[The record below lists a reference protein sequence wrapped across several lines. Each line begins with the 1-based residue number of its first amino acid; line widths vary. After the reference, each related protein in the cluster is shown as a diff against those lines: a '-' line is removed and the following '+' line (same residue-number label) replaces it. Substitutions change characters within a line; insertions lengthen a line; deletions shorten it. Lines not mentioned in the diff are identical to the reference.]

1 MQKQEFKLTLDNDVI
16 TVTKSVI
23 AGQANGSILVSWGET
38 MVLATAVM
46 GKQRE
51 GIDFFPLMV
60 DYEERFYAAGK
71 ISGSRFMK
79 REGKASQEAVLTS
92 RLIDR
97 SLRPLFN
104 HALRNDIQVI
114 VTVLSLDQKHDPDI
128 LAILAASTALS
139 ISDIPWA
146 GPIAAIRIGR
156 INRTLVVNP
165 EHEDRKNSDLDLI
178 VAGTAGKINMME
190 GGAKEV
196 PEDHIMEAFTLAQ
209 KYIRQLI
216 DFQITIK
223 EAIGKE
229 KMRLEIKTPDEALVK
244 QVLAFL
250 GTKLNETLFE
260 LDKKTR
266 GENLGALR
274 KSLLEHIAGL
284 YPEEAGKMKEAG
296 KIFEEQE
303 DTIVHE
309 NVLKNNRRV
318 DGRKTDELRG
328 LEAHVGLLPRTHGSG
343 LFIRG
348 ETQVLSVLT
357 LGGPGDQQL
366 VDGMEGK
373 EERRFMH
380 HYNFPPY
387 SVGETGPMRGPGRR
401 DIGHGALAERALA
414 PLIPEQKDF
423 PYTIRL
429 VSETLSSNGSSSMAS
444 VCGSMLAMMDG
455 GVPITKIAGG
465 IAMGLMMDD
474 KGNYKVL
481 TDIQGPEDHHGD
493 MDLKV
498 AGTEDGITALQ
509 MDVKIE
515 GVTTPILKDA
525 LEQAKKAR
533 LEIISTMKSA
543 IAEPRKDLSQYA
555 PRIITLEINPEKI
568 KDVIGPGGK
577 MINEIINETG
587 VSIDIEDDG
596 LVFITSVDAASAQK
610 AVEWV
615 KNITREARVGEIFQ
629 AKVKKIMEFGAFVE
643 IFPGTEGL
651 VHISKLAER
660 RIARVEEV
668 VKVGDIIPVKL
679 MEIDGQGRLN
689 LSLKDALPNGDETHK
704 EE

>member
-1 MQKQEFKLTLDNDVI
+1 MEKQEFKLTLDNDVI
-16 TVTKSVI
+16 TVTKSII

-46 GKQRE
+46 GKKRE

-71 ISGSRFMK
+71 ISGSRFVK

-114 VTVLSLDQKHDPDI
+114 ITVLSLDQKHDPDI
-128 LAILAASTALS
+128 LAILAASIALS
-139 ISDIPWA
+139 ISDIPWD
-146 GPIAAIRIGR
+146 GPIAAVRIGS

-165 EHEDRKNSDLDLI
+165 EYEARVNSDLDLI

-196 PEDHIMEAFTLAQ
+196 PEDQIMDAFSLAQ

-229 KMRLEIKTPDEALVK
+229 KMEIEIKTADEALQKEVMK
-244 QVLAFL
+244 FL
-250 GTKLNETLFE
+250 GTKFNDVLFE
-260 LDKKTR
+260 SNKTIR
-266 GENLGALR
+266 GKNISALR
-274 KSLLEHIAGL
+274 KSLLEFVNEK
-284 YPEEAGKMKEAG
+284 YPEDADKEKEAL
-296 KIFEEQE
+296 KIMEEQE
-303 DTIVHE
+303 NAIVHE

-318 DGRKTDELRG
+318 DGRKTDELRH

-343 LFIRG
+343 LFVRG

-366 VDGMEGK
+366 IDGMEGK

-387 SVGETGPMRGPGRR
+387 SVGEVGPMRGPGRR

-429 VSETLSSNGSSSMAS
+429 VSETMSSNGSSSMAS

-455 GVPITKIAGG
+455 GVPIKKIAGG

-509 MDVKIE
+509 MDVKID

-525 LEQAKKAR
+525 LDQAKKAR
-533 LEIISTMKSA
+533 LEIISTMKSV

-651 VHISKLAER
+651 VHISKLADR

-668 VKVGDIIPVKL
+668 VKIGDIIPVKL
-679 MEIDGQGRLN
+679 MEIDPQGRLN
-689 LSLKDALPNGDETHK
+689 LSLKDALPKPEQDNK
-704 EE
+704 EI

>member
-38 MVLATAVM
+38 VVLATAVM

-114 VTVLSLDQKHDPDI
+114 ITVLSLDQEHDSDI
-128 LAILAASTALS
+128 LAILAASTALL

-146 GPIAAIRIGR
+146 GPIAAVRVGSID
-156 INRTLVVNP
+156 RTLVINP
-165 EHEDRKNSDLDLI
+165 LHKDRESSSLDLI
-178 VAGTAGKINMME
+178 VAGTAGKINMLE

-196 PEDHIMEAFTLAQ
+196 PEDQLLEAFTLAQ
-209 KYIRQLI
+209 KYIRPLI
-216 DFQITIK
+216 DFQNTIK

-229 KMRLEIKTPDEALVK
+229 KMRLEIKTPDEELAKRVH
-244 QVLAFL
+244 AFL
-250 GTKLNETLFE
+250 GKKLDAVLYES
-260 LDKKTR
+260 DKKTR
-266 GENLGALR
+266 GENLGTL
-274 KSLLEHIAGL
+274 KKELEEHIAGF
-284 YPEEAGKMKEAG
+284 YPEEAGKIKEAG
-296 KIFEEQE
+296 SIFEEQI
-303 DTIVHE
+303 DKTVHE
-309 NVLKNNRRV
+309 NILKHDKRP

-343 LFIRG
+343 LFVRG

-387 SVGETGPMRGPGRR
+387 SVGEGGPMRGPGRR

-429 VSETLSSNGSSSMAS
+429 LSETLSSNGSSSMAS

-455 GVPITKIAGG
+455 GVPISKVAGG

-474 KGNYKVL
+474 KGAYKVL

-498 AGTEDGITALQ
+498 AGTEDGVTALQ

-515 GVTTPILKDA
+515 GITTHILMEA
-525 LEQAKKAR
+525 LAQAKKAR
-533 LEIISTMKSA
+533 LEILNFMKTVMAS
-543 IAEPRKDLSQYA
+543 PRPQPSKYA
-555 PRIITLEINPEKI
+555 PTILQIKINPEKI
-568 KDVIGPGGK
+568 GAVIGPGGK
-577 MINEIINETG
+577 VINGMIAKYG
-587 VSIDIEDDG
+587 LAAIDIEEDG
-596 LVFITSVDAASAQK
+596 RVFIASQDRAKAEAA
-610 AVEWV
+610 
-615 KNITREARVGEIFQ
+615 
-629 AKVKKIMEFGAFVE
+629 
-643 IFPGTEGL
+643 
-651 VHISKLAER
+651 
-660 RIARVEEV
+660 
-668 VKVGDIIPVKL
+668 
-679 MEIDGQGRLN
+679 
-689 LSLKDALPNGDETHK
+689 
-704 EE
+704 

>member
-1 MQKQEFKLTLDNDVI
+1 MQKQEFKLTLDNDTI
-16 TVTKSVI
+16 TVTKSII

-104 HALRNDIQVI
+104 HDLRNDIQVI
-114 VTVLSLDQKHDPDI
+114 ITVLSLDQKHDPDI

-139 ISDIPWA
+139 ISDIPWE
-146 GPIAAIRIGR
+146 GPIAAVRIGS

-165 EHEDRKNSDLDLI
+165 DYESREGSDLDLI

-196 PEDHIMEAFTLAQ
+196 PENQIMDAFALAQ

-216 DFQITIK
+216 DFQVSIK
-223 EAIGKE
+223 NAIGKE
-229 KMRLEIKTPDEALVK
+229 KMNIETKVNDEALTK
-244 QVLAFL
+244 EVLEFL
-250 GTKLNETLFE
+250 GTKFNDILFE
-260 LDKKTR
+260 SDKKIR
-266 GENLGALR
+266 GENIGELR
-274 KSLLEHIAGL
+274 KSLTDHISNT
-284 YPEEAGKMKEAG
+284 YPDNGEKIKEAV
-296 KIFEEQE
+296 KIFEDQE
-303 DTIVHE
+303 NIIVHE
-309 NVLKNNRRV
+309 NVLKHNKRV
-318 DGRKTDELRG
+318 DGRKHDELRH
-328 LEAHVGLLPRTHGSG
+328 LEAHAGLLPRTHGSG
-343 LFIRG
+343 LFVRG

-366 VDGMEGK
+366 IDGMEGK

-387 SVGETGPMRGPGRR
+387 SVGEVGPMRGPGRR
-401 DIGHGALAERALA
+401 DIGHGALAERALM
-414 PLIPEQKDF
+414 PLIPDQKDF

-455 GVPITKIAGG
+455 GVPIKKIAGG
-465 IAMGLMMDD
+465 IAMGLMMDE

-509 MDVKIE
+509 MDVKID

-525 LEQAKKAR
+525 LDQAKKAR
-533 LEIISTMKSA
+533 LEIISTIKSA
-543 IAEPRKDLSQYA
+543 LAEPRKDLSQYA

-577 MINEIINETG
+577 VINEIINETG

-596 LVFITSVDAASAQK
+596 LVFITSVDAVSAQK

-651 VHISKLAER
+651 VHISKLADR
-660 RIARVEEV
+660 RVARVEEV
-668 VKVGDIIPVKL
+668 VKIGDIVPVKL

-689 LSLKDALPNGDETHK
+689 LSLKDALPQSNQDNK
-704 EE
+704 EM

>member
-38 MVLATAVM
+38 VVLATAVM

-114 VTVLSLDQKHDPDI
+114 ITVLSLDQEHDSDI
-128 LAILAASTALS
+128 LAILAASTALL

-146 GPIAAIRIGR
+146 GPIAAVRVGSID
-156 INRTLVVNP
+156 RTLVINP
-165 EHEDRKNSDLDLI
+165 LHKDRESSSLDLI
-178 VAGTAGKINMME
+178 VAGTAGKINMLE

-196 PEDHIMEAFTLAQ
+196 PEDQLLEAFTLAQ
-209 KYIRQLI
+209 KYIRPLI
-216 DFQITIK
+216 DFQNTIK

-229 KMRLEIKTPDEALVK
+229 KMRLEIKTPDEELVK
-244 QVLAFL
+244 RVHAFL
-250 GTKLNETLFE
+250 GKKLDAVLYES
-260 LDKKTR
+260 DKKTR
-266 GENLGALR
+266 GENLGTL
-274 KSLLEHIAGL
+274 KKELEEHIADL
-284 YPEEAGKMKEAG
+284 YPEDADKIKEAG
-296 KIFEEQE
+296 KIFEEQI
-303 DTIVHE
+303 DKTVHD
-309 NVLKNNRRV
+309 NILKHGKRP

-343 LFIRG
+343 LFVRG

-366 VDGMEGK
+366 IDGMEGK

-387 SVGETGPMRGPGRR
+387 SVGEVGPMRGPGRR

-444 VCGSMLAMMDG
+444 VCVSMLAMMDG
-455 GVPITKIAGG
+455 GVPISKVAGG

-474 KGNYKVL
+474 KGAYKVL

-498 AGTEDGITALQ
+498 AGTEDGVTALQ

-515 GVTTPILKDA
+515 GITTHILKDA
-525 LEQAKKAR
+525 LAQAKKAR
-533 LEIISTMKSA
+533 LEIIAAMQSA
-543 IAEPRKDLSQYA
+543 IAKPREDLSQYA

-596 LVFITSVDAASAQK
+596 FVFITSVDAASAQK

-643 IFPGTEGL
+643 IFQGTEGL
-651 VHISKLAER
+651 VHISKLSATR
-660 RIARVEEV
+660 VARVEDV
-668 VKVGDIIPVKL
+668 GKIGDIIPVKL
-679 MEIDGQGRLN
+679 MEIDAQGRLN
-689 LSLKDALPNGDETHK
+689 LSLKDALEKNDK
-704 EE
+704 

>member
-1 MQKQEFKLTLDNDVI
+1 MEKQEFKLKLGEDTI
-16 TVTKSVI
+16 TITKSI
-23 AGQANGSILVSWGET
+23 LAGQANGSVLASWGET
-38 MVLATAVM
+38 TVLATAVM
-46 GKQRE
+46 GKRRE

-114 VTVLSLDQKHDPDI
+114 ITVLSLDQEHDSDI
-128 LAILAASTALS
+128 LAILAASTALL

-146 GPIAAIRIGR
+146 GPIAAVRVGSID
-156 INRTLVVNP
+156 RTLVINP
-165 EHEDRKNSDLDLI
+165 LHKDRESSSLDLI
-178 VAGTAGKINMME
+178 VAGTAGKINMLE

-196 PEDHIMEAFTLAQ
+196 PEDQLLEAFTLAQ
-209 KYIRQLI
+209 KYIRPLI
-216 DFQITIK
+216 DFQNTIK

-229 KMRLEIKTPDEALVK
+229 KMRLEIKTPDEELAKRVH
-244 QVLAFL
+244 AFL
-250 GTKLNETLFE
+250 GKKLDAVLYES
-260 LDKKTR
+260 DKKTR
-266 GENLGALR
+266 GENLGTL
-274 KSLLEHIAGL
+274 KKELEEHIAGF
-284 YPEEAGKMKEAG
+284 YPEEAGKIKEAG
-296 KIFEEQE
+296 SIFEEQI
-303 DTIVHE
+303 DKTVHE
-309 NVLKNNRRV
+309 NILKHDKRP

-343 LFIRG
+343 LFVRG

-387 SVGETGPMRGPGRR
+387 SVGEVGPMRGPGRR
-401 DIGHGALAERALA
+401 DIGHGALAERALM

-455 GVPITKIAGG
+455 GVPISKVAGG

-474 KGNYKVL
+474 KGAYKVL

-498 AGTEDGITALQ
+498 AGTEDGVTALQ

-515 GVTTPILKDA
+515 GITTHILKDA
-525 LEQAKKAR
+525 LAQAKKAR
-533 LEIISTMKSA
+533 LEIIAAMQSA
-543 IAEPRKDLSQYA
+543 IAKPREDLSQYA

-596 LVFITSVDAASAQK
+596 FVFITSVDAASAQK

-651 VHISKLAER
+651 VHISKLSATR
-660 RIARVEEV
+660 VARVEDV
-668 VKVGDIIPVKL
+668 VKIGDIIPVKL

-689 LSLKDALPNGDETHK
+689 LSLKDALEKNDK
-704 EE
+704 

>member
-1 MQKQEFKLTLDNDVI
+1 MEKQEFKLKLGEDTI
-16 TVTKSVI
+16 TITKSI
-23 AGQANGSILVSWGET
+23 LAGQANGSVLASWGET
-38 MVLATAVM
+38 TVLATAVM
-46 GKQRE
+46 GKRRE

-114 VTVLSLDQKHDPDI
+114 ITVLSLDQEHDSDI
-128 LAILAASTALS
+128 LAILAASTALL

-146 GPIAAIRIGR
+146 GPIAAVRVGSID
-156 INRTLVVNP
+156 RTLVINP
-165 EHEDRKNSDLDLI
+165 LHKDRESSSLDLI
-178 VAGTAGKINMME
+178 VAGTAGKINMLE

-196 PEDHIMEAFTLAQ
+196 PEDQLLEAFTLAQ
-209 KYIRQLI
+209 KYIRPLI
-216 DFQITIK
+216 DFQNTIK

-229 KMRLEIKTPDEALVK
+229 KMRLEIKTPDEELAKRVH
-244 QVLAFL
+244 AFL
-250 GTKLNETLFE
+250 GKKLDAVLYES
-260 LDKKTR
+260 DKKTR
-266 GENLGALR
+266 GENLGTL
-274 KSLLEHIAGL
+274 KKELEEHIAGF
-284 YPEEAGKMKEAG
+284 YPEEAGKIKEAG
-296 KIFEEQE
+296 SIFEEQI
-303 DTIVHE
+303 DKTVHE
-309 NVLKNNRRV
+309 NILKHDKRP

-343 LFIRG
+343 LFVRG

-373 EERRFMH
+373 EERGFMH
-380 HYNFPPY
+380 HYTFPPS
-387 SVGETGPMRGPGRR
+387 SVGEVGPMRGPGRR
-401 DIGHGALAERALA
+401 DIGHGALAERALM

-455 GVPITKIAGG
+455 GVPISKVAGG

-474 KGNYKVL
+474 KGAYKVL

-498 AGTEDGITALQ
+498 AGTEDGVTALQ

-515 GVTTPILKDA
+515 GITTHILKDA
-525 LEQAKKAR
+525 LAQAKKAR
-533 LEIISTMKSA
+533 LEIIAAMQSA
-543 IAEPRKDLSQYA
+543 IAKPREDLSQYA

-596 LVFITSVDAASAQK
+596 FVFITSVDAASAQK

-651 VHISKLAER
+651 VHISKLSATR
-660 RIARVEEV
+660 VARVEDV
-668 VKVGDIIPVKL
+668 VKIGDIIPVKL

-689 LSLKDALPNGDETHK
+689 LSLKDALEKNDK
-704 EE
+704 

>member
-1 MQKQEFKLTLDNDVI
+1 MEKQEFKLKLGADEI
-16 TVTKSVI
+16 TITTSI
-23 AGQANGSILVSWGET
+23 LAGQANGSVLASWGET

-46 GKQRE
+46 GKQRM

-97 SLRPLFN
+97 SLRPLFD
-104 HALRNDIQVI
+104 HALRNDIQIV
-114 VTVLSLDQKHDPDI
+114 VTVLSLDQAHDPDI
-128 LAILAASTALS
+128 LAILAASAALS
-139 ISDIPWA
+139 LSDIPWD
-146 GPIAAIRIGR
+146 GPIAAVRIGR
-156 INRTLVVNP
+156 IERVLVVNP
-165 EHEDRKNSDLDLI
+165 THEDRANSDLDLI
-178 VAGTAGKINMME
+178 ISGTAKKINMLE
-190 GGAKEV
+190 GGAKEIS
-196 PEDHIMEAFTLAQ
+196 EDQLAEAFTLSQ
-209 KYIRQLI
+209 RYIRMLT
-216 DFQITIK
+216 DFQEEIQK
-223 EAIGKE
+223 KIGKE
-229 KMRLEIKTPDEALVK
+229 KMQIVLKRPDPALMK
-244 QVLAFL
+244 QTGEFL
-250 GTKLNETLFE
+250 SEKLDVALYE

-266 GENLGALR
+266 GENLGSLR
-274 KSLLEHIAGL
+274 KELEAHIAGL
-284 YPEEAGKMKEAG
+284 YPGDESAMKQAGEL
-296 KIFEEQE
+296 FEEH
-303 DTIVHE
+303 INSAVHE
-309 NVLKNNRRV
+309 NILKHNKRP
-318 DGRKTDELRG
+318 DGRTTDALRD

-373 EERRFMH
+373 EEWRFMH

-387 SVGETGPMRGPGRR
+387 SVGEVKPMRGPGRR

-444 VCGSMLAMMDG
+444 VCGSVLALMDG
-455 GVPITKIAGG
+455 GVPITKMAAG
-465 IAMGLMMDD
+465 IAMGLMMD
-474 KGNYKVL
+474 KEGNYKVL

-498 AGTEDGITALQ
+498 AGTADGVTALQ
-509 MDVKIE
+509 MDVKID
-515 GVTTPILKDA
+515 GVTVPILKDA
-525 LEQAKKAR
+525 LAQAKKAR
-533 LEIISTMKSA
+533 LEILTVMRSTISASRA
-543 IAEPRKDLSQYA
+543 DLSPYA
-555 PRIITLEINPEKI
+555 PRIITLEINPERI
-568 KDVIGPGGK
+568 KDVIGPGDK

-615 KNITREARVGEIFQ
+615 KNITREAVVGEIFQ
-629 AKVKKIMEFGAFVE
+629 AKVKKIMDFGAFVE

-651 VHISKLAER
+651 VHISKLSEIR
-660 RIARVEEV
+660 VARVEDV
-668 VKVGDIIPVKL
+668 VKIGDIIPVKL

-689 LSLKDALPNGDETHK
+689 LSLKDALEKNDK
-704 EE
+704 QQ

>member
-1 MQKQEFKLTLDNDVI
+1 MQKQEFKLTLDNDTI
-16 TVTKSVI
+16 TVTKSII
-23 AGQANGSILVSWGET
+23 AGQANGSILASWGET

-128 LAILAASTALS
+128 LAILAASIALS

-146 GPIAAIRIGR
+146 GPVAAVRIGS

-165 EHEDRKNSDLDLI
+165 SYEDRKSSDLDLI
-178 VAGTAGKINMME
+178 VAGTAGRINMME

-196 PEDHIMEAFTLAQ
+196 PEDQIMEAFTLAQ

-229 KMRLEIKTPDEALVK
+229 KMQLEIKTPDETLVK
-244 QVLAFL
+244 EVLAFL
-250 GTKLNETLFE
+250 GTKLNEVLFE
-260 LDKKTR
+260 SDKKAR
-266 GENLGALR
+266 GENLKALR
-274 KSLLEHIAGL
+274 KNLLEHIASL
-284 YPEEAGKMKEAG
+284 YPEEAEKAKEAG

-303 DTIVHE
+303 NKIVHE
-309 NVLKNNRRV
+309 NVLKNNKRV
-318 DGRKTDELRG
+318 DGRKTDELRS

-343 LFIRG
+343 LFVRG

-366 VDGMEGK
+366 IDGMEGK

-387 SVGETGPMRGPGRR
+387 SVGEVGPMRGPGRR

-515 GVTTPILKDA
+515 GVTTLILKDA

-651 VHISKLAER
+651 VHISKLADR

-679 MEIDGQGRLN
+679 MEIDNQGRLN
-689 LSLKDALPNGDETHK
+689 LSLKDALPGQEQDNKK
-704 EE
+704 E